1 MQTGLAG
8 GRAAA
13 SATADLPKCNGSLA
27 KHRSDRPG
35 RRGIAGTVADH
46 YTSCHATAAQLS
58 ALQDWIELHLPAVA
72 P

>member
-1 MQTGLAG
+1 MGVQTGLAG

-13 SATADLPKCNGSLA
+13 SATADLPKCNGCNGALA

-46 YTSCHATAAQLS
+46 YTSCHATAA
-58 ALQDWIELHLPAVA
+58 
-72 P
+72 